1 MGLMSGKVTA
11 ILGIAGAAT
20 LGIYWKFRH
29 ARRRHTSTLEH
40 ERSVSA
46 GNPGRIDIDDD
57 AAAEIIKRARP
68 ELERARLLYG
78 Y

>member
-20 LGIYWKFRH
+20 LGIYWKFGH
-29 ARRRHTSTLEH
+29 ARRKQSSTVER
-40 ERSVSA
+40 ERSLPA
-46 GNPGRIDIDDD
+46 GNRARIDIDDD